1 MSNLTRC
8 FKSTKFQ
15 RKISTS
21 PKLFIFDF
29 LLWWQA
35 CLFDMDG
42 RWYCIHEDG
51 LLLLLMMMTWISQ
64 SRWWWWWWDGVH
76 IFDVNGCGGYL
87 VEPYCIQDT
96 SVTLWEA
103 GYPHLDIPIYR
114 QRPKDFVLGN
124 CWDGRG
130 GDILSDLWTY
140 SNCSKESKDLILGCI
155 NEGFMQGCFLNTL
168 HIHNFDP
175 CSLNI
180 AQRPLAFLKSVAIEI
195 ASAGYFPFLFS
206 CAFVRTKFNQK
217 SFF

>member
-1 MSNLTRC
+1 MAS
-8 FKSTKFQ
+8 
-15 RKISTS
+15 
-21 PKLFIFDF
+21 LFI
-29 LLWWQA
+29 
-35 CLFDMDG
+35 
-42 RWYCIHEDG
+42 WYG
-51 LLLLLMMMTWISQ
+51 WAVVLYPWGWIIIVVDDDDLDIT
-64 SRWWWWWWDGVH
+64 WWWWWDGVH

-124 CWDGRG
+124 CWDVEIVTSFLTFGY
-130 GDILSDLWTY
+130 IQS
-140 SNCSKESKDLILGCI
+140 SKESKDLILGCI

-168 HIHNFDP
+168 HIYNFDP

-195 ASAGYFPFLFS
+195 ANAGYFPFYFPVLLWEWNLIKNHFWNHLTNTFKYKKIIS
-206 CAFVRTKFNQK
+206 HFLR
-217 SFF
+217 SMMGLML